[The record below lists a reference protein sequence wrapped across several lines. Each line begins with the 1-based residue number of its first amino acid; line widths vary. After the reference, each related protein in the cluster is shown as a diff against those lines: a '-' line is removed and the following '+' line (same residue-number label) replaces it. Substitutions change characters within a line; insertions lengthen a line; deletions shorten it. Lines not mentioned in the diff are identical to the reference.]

1 MKFPSLSMT
10 VFVCMLQL
18 LHPSLIMASSEHD
31 HGANE
36 THDHHDHDEQEH
48 ENGDQEHDENQ
59 VTISSALA
67 KQSGIQTQTVGGGVL
82 QQHVLLFGRLK
93 PDPQHISHIRA
104 RFPGLIRQ
112 VNVQIGESIK
122 AGTVIARIEA
132 NDSLRVYD
140 ITSPIDGVVID
151 RHANA
156 GEFTGEE
163 ILFTLANYA
172 QLELDLSVFARDT
185 QAIRIGQ
192 RVDIYQTDARS
203 SQAIAHGIITYLT
216 AGNGDIP
223 TVTAHVP
230 IDNGGQQLMAGTL
243 VEAHVTVAEDKV
255 ALLIEKRAVQQHDGQ
270 SVVFVR
276 QGDHYTAR
284 PIIVGRGNAQFV
296 EVLSGLD
303 AGEEYVVDNSF
314 LLKADLEKSGA
325 AHVH

>member
-1 MKFPSLSMT
+1 MKFPTISMIA
-10 VFVCMLQL
+10 FVCMLL
-18 LHPSLIMASSEHD
+18 LLPPSLIMASSEHD

-48 ENGDQEHDENQ
+48 GESQ
-59 VTISSALA
+59 VTIPSALA

-82 QQHVLLFGRLK
+82 QQRVLLFGRLK

-122 AGTVIARIEA
+122 AETVIARIEA

-163 ILFTLANYA
+163 ILFTLANYS

-185 QAIRIGQ
+185 QNVRVGQ
-192 RVDIYQTDARS
+192 RVDIYQMDARS
-203 SQAIAHGIITYLT
+203 SQAIAHGTITYLT
-216 AGNGDIP
+216 AGSGDTP

-230 IDNGGQQLMAGTL
+230 IDNKGQQLMAGAL
-243 VEAHVTVAEDKV
+243 VEALVTVAEDKV

-276 QGDHYTAR
+276 HGDHYTAS

-296 EVLSGLD
+296 EVLSGLQ
-303 AGEEYVVDNSF
+303 AGEDYVVDNSF

>member
-1 MKFPSLSMT
+1 MKFLTTSVTVFLCAVLLFSSSLS
-10 VFVCMLQL
+10 L
-18 LHPSLIMASSEHD
+18 ASPGHD
-31 HGANE
+31 HAADKA
-36 THDHHDHDEQEH
+36 HDHHDHDDHEH
-48 ENGDQEHDENQ
+48 NESQI
-59 VTISSALA
+59 TIPSALA
-67 KQSGIQTQTVGGGVL
+67 IQSGIQTQTASGGVL
-82 QQHVLLFGRLK
+82 RQRVLLFGRLK

-156 GEFTGEE
+156 GEYTGEE
-163 ILFTLANYA
+163 ILFTLANYS
-172 QLELDLSVFARDT
+172 QLELDLSVFSRDT
-185 QAIRIGQ
+185 QNVRIGQ

-203 SQAIAHGIITYLT
+203 SQAIALGTITYLT
-216 AGNGDIP
+216 AGSGDTP

-230 IDNGGQQLMAGTL
+230 IDNKGQQLMAGAL
-243 VEAHVTVAEDKV
+243 VEALVTVAEDEV

-276 QGDHYTAR
+276 HGEHYTVR
-284 PIIVGRGNAQFV
+284 PIIAGRSNAQFV
-296 EVLSGLD
+296 EVLSGLQ
-303 AGEEYVVDNSF
+303 AGENYVVDNSF